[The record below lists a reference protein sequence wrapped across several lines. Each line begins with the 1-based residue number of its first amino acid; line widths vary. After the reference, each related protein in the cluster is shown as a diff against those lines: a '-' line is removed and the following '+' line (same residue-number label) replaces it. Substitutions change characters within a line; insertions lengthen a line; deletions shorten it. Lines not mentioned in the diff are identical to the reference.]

1 MSGVKCTSRWKVFPF
16 FLGIVLACTGCG
28 SAKYDMPYT
37 ADSEVSSFRVVNLE
51 ADRGTAVPFASELC
65 VAEGDVNADQVDLS
79 MASGAALFDLNDKT
93 TLYAKNIHEKLYPAS
108 TTKILTAYI
117 ARQNSEL
124 NEMIEYSDTAVHS
137 IDWRSDS
144 NIGIKAG
151 EAITM
156 EQSLYGLL
164 VGSGSECGNAIGEHI
179 SGSMEAFVDLMNQT
193 AKELGCT
200 IFDVQNG
207 KMTLDFDK
215 NVIRKL
221 WDNYY
226 VPFIKGYFEANG
238 HFRSDDIKTGTIL
251 SYVGSSS
258 SATFFPDSVMTSDD
272 DSHSIEL
279 KVLPN
284 PHFAGCEPVSVQ
296 QGAGMVVTK
305 GDEAEIK
312 ASVTFLK
319 YFTAPEN
326 NIQFSIGSG
335 YLPVTRE
342 ANKEEM
348 LADSEVA
355 MTPEVK
361 SVLQMAVKTVNE
373 NKLYTTRAFEG
384 SKNARKVLEYAM
396 SDLAVADRDTVE
408 QRIAA
413 GQSAEQAEAEFLT
426 DAYFDS
432 WYRDTLAQLQAY
444 EG

>member
-1 MSGVKCTSRWKVFPF
+1 MCRLSRAILRQPA
-16 FLGIVLACTGCG
+16 I
-28 SAKYDMPYT
+28 SA
-37 ADSEVSSFRVVNLE
+37 A
-51 ADRGTAVPFASELC
+51 
-65 VAEGDVNADQVDLS
+65 
-79 MASGAALFDLNDKT
+79 
-93 TLYAKNIHEKLYPAS
+93 
-108 TTKILTAYI
+108 
-117 ARQNSEL
+117 
-124 NEMIEYSDTAVHS
+124 
-137 IDWRSDS
+137 
-144 NIGIKAG
+144 
-151 EAITM
+151 
-156 EQSLYGLL
+156 
-164 VGSGSECGNAIGEHI
+164 
-179 SGSMEAFVDLMNQT
+179 
-193 AKELGCT
+193 
-200 IFDVQNG
+200 
-207 KMTLDFDK
+207 
-215 NVIRKL
+215 
-221 WDNYY
+221 
-226 VPFIKGYFEANG
+226 
-238 HFRSDDIKTGTIL
+238 DDIKTGTIL

-413 GQSAEQAEAEFLT
+413 GQSAEQAEAEFRQMHILT
-426 DAYFDS
+426 AGIGIRWRSFRHTKNKRNS
-432 WYRDTLAQLQAY
+432 SRDQV
-444 EG
+444 

>member
-1 MSGVKCTSRWKVFPF
+1 
-16 FLGIVLACTGCG
+16 
-28 SAKYDMPYT
+28 
-37 ADSEVSSFRVVNLE
+37 
-51 ADRGTAVPFASELC
+51 
-65 VAEGDVNADQVDLS
+65 
-79 MASGAALFDLNDKT
+79 MANYLL
-93 TLYAKNIHEKLYPAS
+93 
-108 TTKILTAYI
+108 
-117 ARQNSEL
+117 
-124 NEMIEYSDTAVHS
+124 
-137 IDWRSDS
+137 
-144 NIGIKAG
+144 IG
-151 EAITM
+151 
-156 EQSLYGLL
+156 
-164 VGSGSECGNAIGEHI
+164 
-179 SGSMEAFVDLMNQT
+179 

-312 ASVTFLK
+312 A
-319 YFTAPEN
+319 
-326 NIQFSIGSG
+326 
-335 YLPVTRE
+335 
-342 ANKEEM
+342 
-348 LADSEVA
+348 
-355 MTPEVK
+355 
-361 SVLQMAVKTVNE
+361 VLQMAVKTVNE

>member
-1 MSGVKCTSRWKVFPF
+1 M
-16 FLGIVLACTGCG
+16 
-28 SAKYDMPYT
+28 
-37 ADSEVSSFRVVNLE
+37 
-51 ADRGTAVPFASELC
+51 
-65 VAEGDVNADQVDLS
+65 
-79 MASGAALFDLNDKT
+79 
-93 TLYAKNIHEKLYPAS
+93 
-108 TTKILTAYI
+108 
-117 ARQNSEL
+117 
-124 NEMIEYSDTAVHS
+124 
-137 IDWRSDS
+137 
-144 NIGIKAG
+144 
-151 EAITM
+151 
-156 EQSLYGLL
+156 
-164 VGSGSECGNAIGEHI
+164 
-179 SGSMEAFVDLMNQT
+179 
-193 AKELGCT
+193 
-200 IFDVQNG
+200 
-207 KMTLDFDK
+207 
-215 NVIRKL
+215 
-221 WDNYY
+221 
-226 VPFIKGYFEANG
+226 PFIKGYFEANG

-361 SVLQMAVKTVNE
+361 SVLQMAVKTVNGISC
-373 NKLYTTRAFEG
+373 TPPVPSRAARTRARCW
-384 SKNARKVLEYAM
+384 NTR
-396 SDLAVADRDTVE
+396 
-408 QRIAA
+408 
-413 GQSAEQAEAEFLT
+413 
-426 DAYFDS
+426 
-432 WYRDTLAQLQAY
+432 
-444 EG
+444 

>member
-1 MSGVKCTSRWKVFPF
+1 MTAAAEKYYNWTDAQTEAPDD
-16 FLGIVLACTGCG
+16 GC
-28 SAKYDMPYT
+28 
-37 ADSEVSSFRVVNLE
+37 
-51 ADRGTAVPFASELC
+51 
-65 VAEGDVNADQVDLS
+65 
-79 MASGAALFDLNDKT
+79 ALFGRDAMANYL
-93 TLYAKNIHEKLYPAS
+93 L
-108 TTKILTAYI
+108 
-117 ARQNSEL
+117 
-124 NEMIEYSDTAVHS
+124 
-137 IDWRSDS
+137 
-144 NIGIKAG
+144 IG
-151 EAITM
+151 
-156 EQSLYGLL
+156 
-164 VGSGSECGNAIGEHI
+164 
-179 SGSMEAFVDLMNQT
+179 

-215 NVIRKL
+215 NLIRKL

-226 VPFIKGYFEANG
+226 VPFIKGYFEATG

-413 GQSAEQAEAEFLT
+413 GQSAEQAEEEFLT